1 MDIDNS
7 KGLLSLLDG
16 GMSIVEAATKVAA
29 DLVGLPVGTVKPG
42 LLADFVLL
50 NRNPLD
56 ESTLRTLS
64 KEDITNVWVGGVEAY
79 SAE

>member
-7 KGLLSLLDG
+7 KGLLSLLDA

-50 NRNPLD
+50 KRNPL
-56 ESTLRTLS
+56 
-64 KEDITNVWVGGVEAY
+64 
-79 SAE
+79 

>member
-7 KGLLSLLDG
+7 KGLLSLLDA

-56 ESTLRTLS
+56 DSTLRTLS